1 MKFVNVDGK
10 MYFISEIESHSD
22 ILYRVQGEAKSAG
35 FVQFVCKEDSCEIN
49 LYGKSTT
56 LKIECNSENDNSFVS
71 EHMKFTKDAP
81 VRFFIFHGQYLIF
94 TSEKDDISLIGSH
107 YSSDEVVTGLIHL
120 ETEESTDP
128 YSDFSFSP
136 VLFFSELSRELTSEE
151 LFTLKVNLR
160 K

>member
-22 ILYRVQGEAKSAG
+22 IFYRVEGKAQSAG
-35 FVQFVCKEDSCEIN
+35 FVQFVCDESSCN
-49 LYGKSTT
+49 VHLYGKSTT
-56 LKIECNSENDNSFVS
+56 LKIECNSENDNAFVS
-71 EHMKFTKDAP
+71 ENMKFTKYAP

-94 TSEKDDISLIGSH
+94 TSEKNDVSLIGSQ
-107 YSSDEVVTGLIHL
+107 YSSDDAVTGLIHL

-136 VLFFSELSRELTSEE
+136 VLFFSELSRELNKEE
-151 LFTLKVNLR
+151 LFTLKINLR